1 MVRREI
7 LMSDPVVLPIK
18 SVRNPRDIGGYTGLL
33 GRKVKKHRL
42 LRTGN
47 MSKIVPSD
55 EQFLVDYGLKQIIDL
70 RSPAECKQNPDQ
82 AIAGVKHYSCPLSV
96 EDNTGG
102 NGLDMRK
109 EFAEYRRDQYAGFR
123 MMCRRYHNHILT
135 ETAQHS
141 FHHIIELIAQE
152 DDGATLY
159 HCSEGKDRTGLVT
172 VILLYILGVDLEVI
186 RQDYLYSNYLLNDYR
201 ASRDRQFK
209 KAGENDRFRA
219 NMRVLGSVANA
230 FFDTSLITVNENYGS
245 LDSYIVNELAIDQ
258 DLQETIRE
266 KYLEK

>member
-1 MVRREI
+1 
-7 LMSDPVVLPIK
+7 
-18 SVRNPRDIGGYTGLL
+18 
-33 GRKVKKHRL
+33 
-42 LRTGN
+42 
-47 MSKIVPSD
+47 
-55 EQFLVDYGLKQIIDL
+55 
-70 RSPAECKQNPDQ
+70 
-82 AIAGVKHYSCPLSV
+82 
-96 EDNTGG
+96 
-102 NGLDMRK
+102 
-109 EFAEYRRDQYAGFR
+109 
-123 MMCRRYHNHILT
+123 
-135 ETAQHS
+135 
-141 FHHIIELIAQE
+141 
-152 DDGATLY
+152 
-159 HCSEGKDRTGLVT
+159 SEGKDRTGLVT